1 MQSFRRRFAYRG
13 MRFDNAG
20 ASCRLGSVLY
30 RLPRV
35 AIVAALACS
44 IGLHWGFLQSVAW
57 MGMVVNYS
65 QNGSVGEALVK
76 TFDGK
81 HPCALCKAIATAKK
95 SEKKSEFP
103 ADGKKFEFSYSTTL
117 FVFSAPTH
125 FWMTGGFEENA
136 DLLNHSPPVPPPKAL
151 LG

>member
-1 MQSFRRRFAYRG
+1 VVS
-13 MRFDNAG
+13 
-20 ASCRLGSVLY
+20 L
-30 RLPRV
+30 LPRV

-65 QNGSVGEALVK
+65 QNGGVGEALVK

-81 HPCALCKAIATAKK
+81 HPCALCKAIASAKK
-95 SEKKSEFP
+95 SEKRSEFP
-103 ADGKKFEFSYSTTL
+103 VTGKKFEFSYSSTL
-117 FVFSAPTH
+117 FVFSAPTY
-125 FWMTGGFEENA
+125 FWISGRFEKDA
-136 DLLNHSPPVPPPKAL
+136 SQLSHSPPVPPPKAL

>member
-1 MQSFRRRFAYRG
+1 VVSLF
-13 MRFDNAG
+13 
-20 ASCRLGSVLY
+20 
-30 RLPRV
+30 PRV

-65 QNGSVGEALVK
+65 KTGTVGEALVK

-81 HPCALCKAIATAKK
+81 HPCALCKAISTTKK

-103 ADGKKFEFSYSTTL
+103 ATGKEFEFSYSCTL
-117 FVFSAPTH
+117 FVFNAPTD
-125 FWMTGGFEENA
+125 FWMAGAFEQDAEQ
-136 DLLNHSPPVPPPKAL
+136 LNHSPPTPPPRSL

>member
-1 MQSFRRRFAYRG
+1 MVS
-13 MRFDNAG
+13 
-20 ASCRLGSVLY
+20 L
-30 RLPRV
+30 LPRV
-35 AIVAALACS
+35 AIVAALASS

-65 QNGSVGEALVK
+65 QNGSVSEALAK

-81 HPCALCKAIATAKK
+81 HPCALCKAISTAKK

-103 ADGKKFEFSYSTTL
+103 ATGKKFEFSYSRTL
-117 FVFSAPTH
+117 FVFSAPTY
-125 FWMTGGFEENA
+125 FWMAGAVEENA
-136 DLLNHSPPVPPPKAL
+136 DLLNHSPPVPPPKSL